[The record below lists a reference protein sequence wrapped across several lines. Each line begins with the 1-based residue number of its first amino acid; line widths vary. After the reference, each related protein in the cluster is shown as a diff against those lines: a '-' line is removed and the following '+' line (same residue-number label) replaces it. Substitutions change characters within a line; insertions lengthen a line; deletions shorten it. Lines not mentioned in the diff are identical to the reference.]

1 MIAYLD
7 TSAIIPLIIDEPG
20 SARARR
26 VWLAAD
32 EVVVSLLAYVEA
44 AAALARAERMGRLDA
59 DRHRDSMVT
68 LERLWGS
75 VVVVEPREDSVLHAA
90 ALSRRFGL
98 RGYDAVHCATAVEAA
113 SEDFVAVSGDRDLIA
128 AWRELGLA
136 TVDTN
141 GSATR

>member
-7 TSAIIPLIIDEPG
+7 TSAIVPLIIDEPT
-20 SARARR
+20 SASSQRA
-26 VWLAAD
+26 WLAAE

-59 DRHRDSMVT
+59 NEHRDAMIE
-68 LERLWGS
+68 LERLWVS
-75 VVVVEPREDSVLHAA
+75 VVVVEPREDTVLHAA

-113 SEDFVAVSGDRDLIA
+113 SDDFVAVSGDRDLID
-128 AWRELGLA
+128 AWRELGL
-136 TVDTN
+136 TTIDTN
-141 GSATR
+141 GAESV